1 MDASG
6 RKGRISESEM
16 LDSNE
21 GMLDVWG
28 RRRAS
33 RIGRREP
40 QKERE
45 EKERAHGFAGK
56 KGTRIKGH

>member
-28 RRRAS
+28 QKESEQNGTTRAAE
-33 RIGRREP
+33 GERRER
-40 QKERE
+40 ERE
-45 EKERAHGFAGK
+45 RARFRG
-56 KGTRIKGH
+56 

>member
-28 RRRAS
+28 RKRAS
-33 RIGRREP
+33 RMGRREP

-45 EKERAHGFAGK
+45 ERERERTVSRVRRVRA
-56 KGTRIKGH
+56 

>member
-1 MDASG
+1 MDASR

-33 RIGRREP
+33 RMGRREP
-40 QKERE
+40 QKERR
-45 EKERAHGFAGK
+45 ERAHGFAGK

>member
-6 RKGRISESEM
+6 RKGRIGESEM

-28 RRRAS
+28 
-33 RIGRREP
+33 
-40 QKERE
+40 QKESEQNGATRAAE
-45 EKERAHGFAGK
+45 GERRERAHGFAGK